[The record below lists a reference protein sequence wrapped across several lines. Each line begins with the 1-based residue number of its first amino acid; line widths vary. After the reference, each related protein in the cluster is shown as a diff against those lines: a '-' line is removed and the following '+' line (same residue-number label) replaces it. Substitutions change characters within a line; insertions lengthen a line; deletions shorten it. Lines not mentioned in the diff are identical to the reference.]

1 MTAEEVASK
10 LLDYGCSFANYC
22 SGQEECNEAR
32 LYELEA
38 ISDINEEWVNKIDQI
53 KDEVGN
59 IKLKLFSWCL
69 AKLGRDM
76 AEESLD
82 FSEIVNLDDYYECEI
97 FDDDFSE
104 FPCWCSNI
112 HNEANKHCAYIDL
125 SKARS
130 LMESALADKD
140 LFIFMWLISKDP
152 SMINE
157 GKKYL
162 ITNYYKDS
170 MNKFETDELKAIVK
184 FEMVLNGG
192 VLKPLVRYEKPFLHD
207 SSARGYNYLSGYS
220 VKDKQ
225 YVQIEKLF
233 DVLSDYHASKGILD
247 KYLKLYHVYEELM
260 IRKALVKYTKRN
272 DLNAR
277 NLTEFASQR
286 KDEKVSL
293 TELIKAMLKS
303 PTKQNACEDLLKN
316 EICNIW
322 NQLSADTK
330 DYINTWYKDNVST
343 AELADTFDVLVAKS
357 NNLTGVSEYL
367 SFVIYQTRC
376 RIVHNKATEFHLTYQ
391 KLDAKNKSVLEDFLI
406 PLMEMLCIKTLA
418 EVPEYLRYD
427 TDKIV
432 ISLY

>member
-1 MTAEEVASK
+1 M
-10 LLDYGCSFANYC
+10 
-22 SGQEECNEAR
+22 
-32 LYELEA
+32 
-38 ISDINEEWVNKIDQI
+38 
-53 KDEVGN
+53 
-59 IKLKLFSWCL
+59 
-69 AKLGRDM
+69 
-76 AEESLD
+76 
-82 FSEIVNLDDYYECEI
+82 
-97 FDDDFSE
+97 
-104 FPCWCSNI
+104 
-112 HNEANKHCAYIDL
+112 
-125 SKARS
+125 
-130 LMESALADKD
+130 
-140 LFIFMWLISKDP
+140 
-152 SMINE
+152 
-157 GKKYL
+157 
-162 ITNYYKDS
+162 
-170 MNKFETDELKAIVK
+170 
-184 FEMVLNGG
+184 
-192 VLKPLVRYEKPFLHD
+192 
-207 SSARGYNYLSGYS
+207 
-220 VKDKQ
+220 
-225 YVQIEKLF
+225 
-233 DVLSDYHASKGILD
+233 SDYHASKGILD

-303 PTKQNACEDLLKN
+303 PTKQNACEDLLKI

-322 NQLSADTK
+322 NQLSTDTK
-330 DYINTWYKDNVST
+330 DYINTWYKDNATT
-343 AELADTFDVLVAKS
+343 AELAETFDGLVAKS
-357 NNLTGVSEYL
+357 NNLSGVSEYL